1 MTPQSKTT
9 RQEVPSTQADRGFRK
24 RVLVFSP
31 DADVAR
37 YLVVSL
43 ENELTIERCTDL
55 EHFVKSIENAR
66 PDIVL
71 LDLSAFSS
79 DVEQQI
85 DALKRLDP
93 TTPVIVLRAY
103 VSLPKAV
110 SDAIVGL
117 ADIVFYK
124 PVDVDMVSKSIED
137 LLKVS

>member
-1 MTPQSKTT
+1 MTPQQKGMQ
-9 RQEVPSTQADRGFRK
+9 QEVSVSQTDRRFRK

-31 DADVAR
+31 DADLAR

-43 ENELTIERCTDL
+43 ENDLTIERCTDL
-55 EHFVKSIENAR
+55 EYFVKSLESAR

-71 LDLSAFSS
+71 LDLSAFPS

-124 PVDVDMVSKSIED
+124 PVEVDMVSKAIED
-137 LLKVS
+137 LLRVS

>member
-1 MTPQSKTT
+1 MTPQSKAT
-9 RQEVPSTQADRGFRK
+9 QEEVSSSQAKRRARK

-31 DADVAR
+31 DADLAR

-55 EHFVKSIENAR
+55 EYFVKSIEGSR
-66 PDIVL
+66 PDLVL

-79 DVEQQI
+79 DVEHQI

-103 VSLPKAV
+103 VTLPKAV